1 MKKIEKRA
9 LLCLLLAAALLLG
22 SGLFVFRFVKNGGRW
37 VSFAANRHL
46 YNRQGQL
53 SVGRVLDRDGDV
65 LSWTEEDGT
74 RRWYDNAT
82 VRKATLHAV
91 GDAQGNI
98 GTGALVA
105 FADQLSGYNLLT
117 GAYSPLGAGND
128 LYLTLDARYN
138 YIAYEALAGRKGAV
152 GVYNY
157 ETGEVLCMV
166 STPAFDPLYPPSS
179 EEMEGNDAYDGVYL
193 NRFLSGTF
201 PPGSVYKTVV
211 LSAAIE
217 RMPDLFDRTWT
228 CTGSTQ
234 VGDGAIT
241 CPRAHGEQDISSA
254 LANSCNG
261 VFALLADELGEDM
274 LEEYTVRAG
283 LTSSYR
289 VSGLNTA
296 AGSFDFDGLTANELG
311 WAGVGQYND
320 LANPCALMVYM
331 GAIANGGTAAVPRLV
346 LKTENALGLPSLP
359 ALPRHTKKLVEGDTA
374 AALAELMA
382 HNVTAQY
389 GASRF
394 PNMDVCAKSGTA
406 EVGGRQGPP
415 RLVRRLPPQPR
426 RPLRLRGA
434 GGERRLRCGRG
445 GLRGGQGA
453 GRCGQRILKAGPRR
467 AAKPCAG
474 GVLIAAPVRCAGA
487 RRGSPPP
494 PPAPERARGGRD
506 RRSPPP
512 RSGRRPPPA
521 APP

>member
-1 MKKIEKRA
+1 MFGTATRPGA
-9 LLCLLLAAALLLG
+9 TRALLLG

-74 RRWYDNAT
+74 RRWYDNST

-166 STPAFDPLYPPSS
+166 STPAFDPLYPPSA

-217 RMPDLFDRTWT
+217 RIPDLFDRTWT

-234 VGDGAIT
+234 GGGPSPAPTPTRSRTSPPPWPTRATGCSPCWPTSWGRT
-241 CPRAHGEQDISSA
+241 CWRSTP
-254 LANSCNG
+254 
-261 VFALLADELGEDM
+261 
-274 LEEYTVRAG
+274 
-283 LTSSYR
+283 
-289 VSGLNTA
+289 SG
-296 AGSFDFDGLTANELG
+296 
-311 WAGVGQYND
+311 Q
-320 LANPCALMVYM
+320 
-331 GAIANGGTAAVPRLV
+331 
-346 LKTENALGLPSLP
+346 
-359 ALPRHTKKLVEGDTA
+359 
-374 AALAELMA
+374 
-382 HNVTAQY
+382 
-389 GASRF
+389 
-394 PNMDVCAKSGTA
+394 
-406 EVGGRQGPP
+406 
-415 RLVRRLPPQPR
+415 
-426 RPLRLRGA
+426 
-434 GGERRLRCGRG
+434 
-445 GLRGGQGA
+445 
-453 GRCGQRILKAGPRR
+453 
-467 AAKPCAG
+467 
-474 GVLIAAPVRCAGA
+474 
-487 RRGSPPP
+487 GSPPP
-494 PPAPERARGGRD
+494 IG
-506 RRSPPP
+506 S
-512 RSGRRPPPA
+512 A
-521 APP
+521 A

>member
-53 SVGRVLDRDGDV
+53 SVGQVLDRDGDV
-65 LSWTEEDGT
+65 LSWTEEDGA
-74 RRWYDNAT
+74 RRWYDNST

-166 STPAFDPLYPPSS
+166 SAPAFDPLNPPSA
-179 EEMEGNDAYDGVYL
+179 EELEENDAYEGAYL

-241 CPRAHGEQDISSA
+241 CPHAHGEQDISSA

-261 VFALLADELGEDM
+261 VFALLAGELGEDV

-331 GAIANGGTAAVPRLV
+331 GAIANGGTAAMPRLV

-406 EVGGRQGPP
+406 EVGGGKAPHAWFAGFLRNPDAPYAGG
-415 RLVRRLPPQPR
+415 RRRLT
-426 RPLRLRGA
+426 PLWCWWRT
-434 GGERRLRCGRG
+434 
-445 GLRGGQGA
+445 
-453 GRCGQRILKAGPRR
+453 
-467 AAKPCAG
+467 
-474 GVLIAAPVRCAGA
+474 AAPVRTRRAPWRPGCWTLWSTDTKSRPPAHVKA
-487 RRGSPPP
+487 VRRGCSYSCSSTL
-494 PPAPERARGGRD
+494 
-506 RRSPPP
+506 RRSQAWE
-512 RSGRRPPPA
+512 SSSPA
-521 APP
+521 SSRKSSWRQGSAVSAAAVW

>member
-65 LSWTEEDGT
+65 LSWTEKDGA

-261 VFALLADELGEDM
+261 VFALLADELGEDV

-359 ALPRHTKKLVEGDTA
+359 ALPRHTKNQVEGDTA
-374 AALAELMA
+374 WTCAPRAA
-382 HNVTAQY
+382 
-389 GASRF
+389 
-394 PNMDVCAKSGTA
+394 
-406 EVGGRQGPP
+406 PP
-415 RLVRRLPPQPR
+415 RWGAARPPTPGSPASSATPTPPTPSWCWWRTAVPVRT
-426 RPLRLRGA
+426 
-434 GGERRLRCGRG
+434 
-445 GLRGGQGA
+445 
-453 GRCGQRILKAGPRR
+453 RR
-467 AAKPCAG
+467 APWRPGCWTRWSTDTKS
-474 GVLIAAPVRCAGA
+474 R
-487 RRGSPPP
+487 
-494 PPAPERARGGRD
+494 
-506 RRSPPP
+506 PPP
-512 RSGRRPPPA
+512 RGKAVRRGCSYSCSSTLRRSQAWESSSPA
-521 APP
+521 SSRKSSWRQGSAVSAAAVW